1 MNRAPTCLIADD
13 EPLLREEL
21 EGMLREAWPALEVVA
36 RARNGREAVALFEQL
51 APDICFLD
59 VRMPGLSGVEAARR
73 MSGRA
78 QLVFVTAF
86 DHYAVEAFN
95 QGVIDYLVKPVSR
108 ERLAATVQRL
118 RGRLDSSPPALPDDL
133 LRQLAGQLQP
143 ATPPP
148 RLAWLRASAGSTV
161 RLIAIDAVDFFRSDE
176 KYTRVGWRD
185 ETGAPQESVIRI
197 PIKDLVPQLDPDR
210 FVQSH
215 RSVLVALR
223 AIRLVV
229 KGDNET
235 ALIHLSG
242 RGETLPVSRKYV
254 HQFRQM

>member
-21 EGMLREAWPALEVVA
+21 EGMLREAWPGLEVVA
-36 RARNGREAVALFEQL
+36 RPRNGREAVEQFERL
-51 APDICFLD
+51 APDVCFLD

-108 ERLAATVQRL
+108 ERLAATVARL
-118 RGRLDSSPPALPDDL
+118 RQCMETSPPALPEDL
-133 LRQLAGQLQP
+133 LRQLAGRLQP
-143 ATPPP
+143 ALPTP
-148 RLAWLRASAGSTV
+148 RLAWLRASAGSIV
-161 RLIAIDAVDFFRSDE
+161 RLIPIDSVDFFRSDE

-185 ETGAPQESVIRI
+185 DSGAPQESVIRI
-197 PIKDLVPQLDPDR
+197 PIKDLVPQLDPDA

-215 RSVLVALR
+215 RSVLVSLR
-223 AIRLVV
+223 AIRMVV
-229 KGDNET
+229 RADNET
-235 ALIHLSG
+235 AVIHLTG
-242 RGETLPVSRKYV
+242 RDETLPVSRKYM